1 MRIHGPI
8 APTNPFHIARAYGV
22 DPARPAP
29 AASANAGQVN
39 GPKSAQAVSQLVA
52 AVVPGRVDFDS
63 ARPATGDSMELYRR
77 PADRNIAA
85 TGVGLGK
92 VIDVSG

>member
-29 AASANAGQVN
+29 AAANTGPVN
-39 GPKSAQAVSQLVA
+39 GPKSAQAVSRLVA

-63 ARPATGDSMELYRR
+63 ARPATGGSMELYRR